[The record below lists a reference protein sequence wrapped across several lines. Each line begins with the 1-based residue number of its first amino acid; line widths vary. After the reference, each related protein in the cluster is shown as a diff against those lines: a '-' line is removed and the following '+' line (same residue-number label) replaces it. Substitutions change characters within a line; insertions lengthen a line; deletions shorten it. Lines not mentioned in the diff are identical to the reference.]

1 MAVHPE
7 FLELISTSLDRG
19 ISEDEQQRLD
29 DHLWSCAACRD
40 AGEQL
45 QWQAAARV
53 AMPAPSGSSAPS
65 EETLLAALRR
75 TTARQRLGVLA
86 ATVMVATIVTG
97 LVTGF
102 GLLAADEPDPSAG
115 PSASLAAMISPS
127 PSDLL
132 ETGAPTG
139 SPSAAT
145 ATAMA
150 TIRPTGGTRPPA
162 TQALAFP
169 IAYDANL
176 AGVRLAPTLDRRLW
190 VSLERGPDTI
200 LALLDEAGEPVDGWP
215 IELPFTQG
223 CNPLAASDGSLRLL
237 CNVSDVDPDHCLDIC
252 QAQVV
257 LAFDGAGAELEGWP
271 VSFGVAFERSVHA
284 ETARVVGDDVY
295 LIESFGSEEFDP
307 ETGRYGSARLLRIT
321 PDGTV
326 LYGEPVPGPEACCM
340 ISPDGVAFGRSSTYG
355 DGEVPTG
362 SLVAFDQSGVLPGW
376 PVDFVGE
383 VSMPGFGQDGAL
395 ALATWGNSEVLSELR
410 WVGRDGLP
418 SPGAE
423 VTLMDGAAEW
433 DARWGGPMSPLVDD
447 SDRAFV
453 IVDGQ
458 IVAFGANGAPLPGW
472 PYDPETAIRTEGG
485 CGEGDTGCP
494 FYVLL
499 PVVDD
504 GPLYVLE
511 TGERENGG
519 RVTAVQ
525 ADGSIRGDWPVILKR
540 PGATFDSIVLSE
552 SGLAFAVA
560 REPESAGAT
569 SSTILAIT
577 EDGNV
582 RYATTVLQP

>member
-1 MAVHPE
+1 MTVHPE

-19 ISEDEQQRLD
+19 ISQGEQQRLD
-29 DHLWSCAACRD
+29 DHLWSCSACRD

-45 QWQAAARV
+45 RWQAAARV
-53 AMPAPSGSSAPS
+53 AMPAPSGSSARS

-75 TTARQRLGVLA
+75 TTARQRMGVLA
-86 ATVMVATIVTG
+86 ATVMVATVAAG
-97 LVTGF
+97 LASGF
-102 GLLAADEPDPSAG
+102 GLLGADEPRPSAG
-115 PSASLAAMISPS
+115 PSSTMAARISPS
-127 PSDLL
+127 PSNEL
-132 ETGAPTG
+132 ETGPPTDG
-139 SPSAAT
+139 PPAASAT
-145 ATAMA
+145 AIA
-150 TIRPTGGTRPPA
+150 TVRPTSGTRPPA

-169 IAYDANL
+169 IAYDADL
-176 AGVRLAPTLDRRLW
+176 ASVRLAPTLDDRLW
-190 VSLERGPDTI
+190 VSLGRGPDTI
-200 LALLDEAGEPVDGWP
+200 LALLDQTGKPVDGWP

-223 CNPLAASDGSLRLL
+223 CVPLAASDGSLRLL
-237 CNVSDVDPDHCLDIC
+237 CYVSDVDPDHCLDVC

-257 LAFDGAGAELEGWP
+257 LAFDAAGTELEGWP
-271 VSFGVAFERSVHA
+271 VSFGVAFERAVHA
-284 ETARVVGDDVY
+284 ETARMVGDDVY
-295 LIESFGSEEFDP
+295 LVESGMGAFDP
-307 ETGRYGSARLLRIT
+307 ETGRYDSQALLRIT
-321 PDGTV
+321 RDGTV
-326 LYGEPVPGPEACCM
+326 VYGDPVPGSDACCA
-340 ISPDGVAFGRSSTYG
+340 ISPEGVAFGRSSTYG
-355 DGEVPTG
+355 DGDVPTG

-383 VSMPGFGQDGAL
+383 VSMPGFGRDGAL

-418 SPGAE
+418 WPEAA

-433 DARWGGPMSPLVDD
+433 DALWGGPMSPLVDD
-447 SDRAFV
+447 SNRAFV
-453 IVDGQ
+453 IVGGR
-458 IVAFGANGAPLPGW
+458 IVAFDANGSPLPGW
-472 PYDPETAIRTEGG
+472 PYEPETAIRTEGG

-494 FYVLL
+494 FSVLV
-499 PVVDD
+499 PVVDH

-519 RVTAVQ
+519 RVTAVH

-540 PGATFDSIVLSE
+540 PGAAFDSIMLSQ
-552 SGLAFAVA
+552 SGIAFVVA